1 MAVRPDPASGFTL
14 LEVLIAF
21 AIAAI
26 CLAVVVD
33 GSVAA
38 LSASRI
44 ARDTQNAVVRA
55 RSRLAALDAG
65 GLVAGE
71 RGGDDG
77 GGYAWRTRIAE
88 RASGMDART
97 AATRLPGA
105 KPLMQTL
112 YDVEVTVSWKSGGGR
127 RSVTLD
133 STRLALAAP

>member
-1 MAVRPDPASGFTL
+1 MAARPDPASGFTL

-26 CLAVVVD
+26 CLAVIVD
-33 GSVAA
+33 GSVTA
-38 LSASRI
+38 LSAARI

-71 RGGDDG
+71 RHGDDG

-88 RASGMDART
+88 RASGVDARS
-97 AATRLPGA
+97 AANHLPGA
-105 KPLMQTL
+105 KPATQTL

-127 RSVTLD
+127 RAVTLD